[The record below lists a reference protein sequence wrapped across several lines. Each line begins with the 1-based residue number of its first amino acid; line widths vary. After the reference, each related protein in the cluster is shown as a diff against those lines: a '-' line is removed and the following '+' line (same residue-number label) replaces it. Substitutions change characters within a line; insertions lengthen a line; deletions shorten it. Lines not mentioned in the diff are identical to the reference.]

1 MINNYINNFESIMST
16 FLFYGFKYT
25 LFLLVIL
32 LILSLIF
39 LIVGCII
46 KSQTIK
52 SKFLKIVPG
61 LLLSLIFL
69 LFLPYILVQFN
80 INSVLLN
87 LPYLKVKEMIF
98 YECYKK
104 KKEIYYK
111 IIKHWNN
118 THIVI
123 NKK

>member
-52 SKFLKIVPG
+52 LKFLKVVPG

-69 LFLPYILVQFN
+69 LFLPYILVQFK
-80 INSVLLN
+80 N
-87 LPYLKVKEMIF
+87 LI
-98 YECYKK
+98 
-104 KKEIYYK
+104 
-111 IIKHWNN
+111 
-118 THIVI
+118 
-123 NKK
+123 

>member
-1 MINNYINNFESIMST
+1 MINNYINNFQSIIST

-25 LFLLVIL
+25 LLLLVVI

-39 LIVGCII
+39 LMIGCII

-69 LFLPYILVQFN
+69 LLLPYILVQFK
-80 INSVLLN
+80 N
-87 LPYLKVKEMIF
+87 LI
-98 YECYKK
+98 
-104 KKEIYYK
+104 
-111 IIKHWNN
+111 
-118 THIVI
+118 
-123 NKK
+123 

>member
-1 MINNYINNFESIMST
+1 MINNYINNFENIMST

-25 LFLLVIL
+25 LFLLVII

-39 LIVGCII
+39 LIIGCII

-69 LFLPYILVQFN
+69 LLLPYILVQFKN
-80 INSVLLN
+80 LL
-87 LPYLKVKEMIF
+87 
-98 YECYKK
+98 
-104 KKEIYYK
+104 
-111 IIKHWNN
+111 
-118 THIVI
+118 
-123 NKK
+123 

>member
-1 MINNYINNFESIMST
+1 MINNYINNFQSIIST

-25 LFLLVIL
+25 LLLLVVI

-39 LIVGCII
+39 LMIGCII

-69 LFLPYILVQFN
+69 LLLPYILVQFKN
-80 INSVLLN
+80 LL
-87 LPYLKVKEMIF
+87 
-98 YECYKK
+98 
-104 KKEIYYK
+104 
-111 IIKHWNN
+111 
-118 THIVI
+118 
-123 NKK
+123 